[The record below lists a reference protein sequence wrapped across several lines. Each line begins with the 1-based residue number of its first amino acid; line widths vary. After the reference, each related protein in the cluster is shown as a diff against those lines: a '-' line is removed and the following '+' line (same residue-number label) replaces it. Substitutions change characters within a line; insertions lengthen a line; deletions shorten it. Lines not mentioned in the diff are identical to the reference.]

1 MANNRYTDPYL
12 QPRKQPTPTKDTYF
26 LLEVGGMC
34 PKCGKPLLITKGT
47 RNHKLYQIA
56 HIYPNSPLPSE
67 ITELAGLER
76 LGMNCEDSEN
86 KIALCK
92 DCHGYYDDHKTKDEY
107 LWYVSKKKELMNA
120 IAVKHAGYSFSLEAE
135 ISEVIRRLSSAKIV
149 DLSASTYRG
158 VPIASKIPE
167 SHSMLKTKVSSYVT
181 MYFHFIQ
188 DTFFDLDLAKQL
200 NFKLISNEVHTF
212 FLKCVAEGLDYPQ
225 TFHTIVDWIKTKT
238 LSSSI
243 EACEAIVS
251 FFVQDCE
258 VFYELAK

>member
-1 MANNRYTDPYL
+1 MATKGYSDPYL
-12 QPRKQPTPTKDTYF
+12 QPRNQPTSNKDTLF
-26 LLEVGGMC
+26 LLEVEGMC
-34 PKCGKPLLITKGT
+34 PKCGKPLLVTKGT
-47 RNHKLYQIA
+47 RSHKLYQIA

-76 LGMNCEDSEN
+76 LGSNCEDSEN

-135 ISEVIRRLSSAKIV
+135 ISEVIRRLSSAQIV
-149 DLSASTYRG
+149 DLSELTYRG

-167 SHSMLKTKVSSYVT
+167 THLMLKTKVSSYVT
-181 MYFHFIQ
+181 TYFHFIQ
-188 DTFFDLDLAKQL
+188 DTFFDLDLSKQL
-200 NFKLISNEVHTF
+200 NFKLISNEVHSF
-212 FLKCVAEGLDYPQ
+212 FLKCDAEGLDYAQ
-225 TFHTIVDWIKTKT
+225 TFHAIVDWIKAKS

-258 VFYELAK
+258 VFYELAE